1 MKDLI
6 KAIFQ
11 LDVPKWIKR
20 VFINYF
26 EVNKGK
32 VGLYIDGN
40 YKVDTRGFITIK
52 NIDEFHSLN
61 DLDKIV
67 YITNKDNINTIN
79 SEIASIKSK
88 NSEQDSSIS
97 SINSEISSIKSR
109 LDALEAK

>member
-26 EVNKGK
+26 E
-32 VGLYIDGN
+32 
-40 YKVDTRGFITIK
+40 
-52 NIDEFHSLN
+52 
-61 DLDKIV
+61 
-67 YITNKDNINTIN
+67 TNEDNINTIN
-79 SEIASIKSK
+79 SEISAIKSK
-88 NSEQDSSIS
+88 NSKQDSSIS

-109 LDALEAK
+109 LNALEAK

>member
-26 EVNKGK
+26 E
-32 VGLYIDGN
+32 
-40 YKVDTRGFITIK
+40 
-52 NIDEFHSLN
+52 
-61 DLDKIV
+61 
-67 YITNKDNINTIN
+67 TNKDNINTIN
-79 SEIASIKSK
+79 SEIASIESK

-109 LDALEAK
+109 LNALEAK

>member
-26 EVNKGK
+26 E
-32 VGLYIDGN
+32 
-40 YKVDTRGFITIK
+40 
-52 NIDEFHSLN
+52 
-61 DLDKIV
+61 
-67 YITNKDNINTIN
+67 TNKDNINTN

-109 LDALEAK
+109 LDALEAKWSWKKI

>member
-26 EVNKGK
+26 E
-32 VGLYIDGN
+32 
-40 YKVDTRGFITIK
+40 
-52 NIDEFHSLN
+52 
-61 DLDKIV
+61 
-67 YITNKDNINTIN
+67 TNKDNINTIN

-88 NSEQDSSIS
+88 NSKQDNINS

-109 LDALEAK
+109 LNALEAK

>member
-26 EVNKGK
+26 E
-32 VGLYIDGN
+32 
-40 YKVDTRGFITIK
+40 
-52 NIDEFHSLN
+52 
-61 DLDKIV
+61 
-67 YITNKDNINTIN
+67 TNKDNINTIN

-88 NSEQDSSIS
+88 NSKQDSSIS
-97 SINSEISSIKSR
+97 SINSEISSIKSKNSEQDSSISSIKSR

>member
-26 EVNKGK
+26 E
-32 VGLYIDGN
+32 
-40 YKVDTRGFITIK
+40 
-52 NIDEFHSLN
+52 
-61 DLDKIV
+61 
-67 YITNKDNINTIN
+67 TNKDNINTIN

-88 NSEQDSSIS
+88 NSKQDSSIS
-97 SINSEISSIKSR
+97 SINSEITSIKSKNSEQDSSISSIKSR

>member
-26 EVNKGK
+26 E
-32 VGLYIDGN
+32 
-40 YKVDTRGFITIK
+40 
-52 NIDEFHSLN
+52 
-61 DLDKIV
+61 
-67 YITNKDNINTIN
+67 TNKDNINTIN

-97 SINSEISSIKSR
+97 SINSEIASIKSKNSEQDSSISSIKSR

>member
-1 MKDLI
+1 MKNLI

-11 LDVPKWIKR
+11 LNVQKWIKR

-26 EVNKGK
+26 E
-32 VGLYIDGN
+32 
-40 YKVDTRGFITIK
+40 
-52 NIDEFHSLN
+52 
-61 DLDKIV
+61 
-67 YITNKDNINTIN
+67 TNKDNINTIN

-97 SINSEISSIKSR
+97 SIKSKISKQDSSISSINSEISSIKSR

>member
-26 EVNKGK
+26 E
-32 VGLYIDGN
+32 
-40 YKVDTRGFITIK
+40 
-52 NIDEFHSLN
+52 
-61 DLDKIV
+61 
-67 YITNKDNINTIN
+67 TNKNNINTIN
-79 SEIASIKSK
+79 SEISSIKSRLEANK
-88 NSEQDSSIS
+88 NNINT
-97 SINSEISSIKSR
+97 INSEISSIKSR

>member
-26 EVNKGK
+26 E
-32 VGLYIDGN
+32 
-40 YKVDTRGFITIK
+40 
-52 NIDEFHSLN
+52 
-61 DLDKIV
+61 
-67 YITNKDNINTIN
+67 TNKDNINTIN

-97 SINSEISSIKSR
+97 SINSKIASIKSKNSEQDSSISSIKSR

>member
-26 EVNKGK
+26 E
-32 VGLYIDGN
+32 
-40 YKVDTRGFITIK
+40 
-52 NIDEFHSLN
+52 
-61 DLDKIV
+61 
-67 YITNKDNINTIN
+67 TNKDNINTIN

-109 LDALEAK
+109 LDALDAKYLWKKI

>member
-26 EVNKGK
+26 E
-32 VGLYIDGN
+32 
-40 YKVDTRGFITIK
+40 
-52 NIDEFHSLN
+52 
-61 DLDKIV
+61 
-67 YITNKDNINTIN
+67 TNKDNINTIN

-88 NSEQDSSIS
+88 NS
-97 SINSEISSIKSR
+97 SIKSR
-109 LDALEAK
+109 LDALEVK

>member
-26 EVNKGK
+26 E
-32 VGLYIDGN
+32 
-40 YKVDTRGFITIK
+40 
-52 NIDEFHSLN
+52 
-61 DLDKIV
+61 
-67 YITNKDNINTIN
+67 TNKDNINTIN

-88 NSEQDSSIS
+88 QDSSIS

-109 LDALEAK
+109 LDALETK

>member
-26 EVNKGK
+26 E
-32 VGLYIDGN
+32 
-40 YKVDTRGFITIK
+40 
-52 NIDEFHSLN
+52 
-61 DLDKIV
+61 
-67 YITNKDNINTIN
+67 TNKDNINTIN

-109 LDALEAK
+109 LNDLEAK

>member
-26 EVNKGK
+26 E
-32 VGLYIDGN
+32 
-40 YKVDTRGFITIK
+40 
-52 NIDEFHSLN
+52 
-61 DLDKIV
+61 
-67 YITNKDNINTIN
+67 TNKDNINTIN

-97 SINSEISSIKSR
+97 SIKSKNSEQDSSISSINSEISSIKSR
-109 LDALEAK
+109 LNALETK

>member
-11 LDVPKWIKR
+11 LDAPKWIKR

-26 EVNKGK
+26 E
-32 VGLYIDGN
+32 
-40 YKVDTRGFITIK
+40 
-52 NIDEFHSLN
+52 
-61 DLDKIV
+61 
-67 YITNKDNINTIN
+67 TNKDNINTIN

-109 LDALEAK
+109 LDALDAK

>member
-26 EVNKGK
+26 E
-32 VGLYIDGN
+32 
-40 YKVDTRGFITIK
+40 
-52 NIDEFHSLN
+52 
-61 DLDKIV
+61 
-67 YITNKDNINTIN
+67 TNKDNINTINSEIASIKSKNSKQDSSISSIN

-97 SINSEISSIKSR
+97 SIKSR
-109 LDALEAK
+109 LDALETK

>member
-26 EVNKGK
+26 E
-32 VGLYIDGN
+32 
-40 YKVDTRGFITIK
+40 
-52 NIDEFHSLN
+52 
-61 DLDKIV
+61 
-67 YITNKDNINTIN
+67 TNKDNINTIN

-97 SINSEISSIKSR
+97 SIKSR
-109 LDALEAK
+109 LDALENK